1 MWEKALRE
9 TDGGILIRV
18 EVSPGSSTD
27 GWAGYDQWRGAIKIK
42 LKARPRQGKANEALT
57 EYIAAALGVPPSS
70 VRIVSGARSRI
81 KEVTVDSIDVPTAVA
96 RLSGVL
102 EQ

>member
-18 EVSPGSSTD
+18 EVSPGSAKD
-27 GWAGYDQWRGAIKIK
+27 NWAGYDEWRGALKVK
-42 LKARPRQGKANEALT
+42 LKAQPRQGKANEALT
-57 EYIAAALGVPPSS
+57 EFIAAALGVPPSS
-70 VRIVSGARSRI
+70 VRIVTGARSRLKDVI
-81 KEVTVDSIDVPTAVA
+81 VASIDVAYAVA